1 MGSECLGIVCNA
13 LAWQPSDAEW
23 QRAQSAIGAVE
34 ASRVARFKRAASSER
49 GAAMLSGAQNDDAR
63 RSTVG
68 RLLLQRLAARALRV
82 ERATLARTE
91 KGKPVVVVAAA
102 AAATAVH
109 VSAAHDGALVVAV
122 VGAVECGVDVVAMAL
137 RRAEPIDAF
146 FDAFRDVF
154 GASEWRLI
162 RPHGASLDQ
171 RAVDRFFVLWALKE
185 AYVKATGDGIGFGLE
200 RLSFACDFGTDLLPR
215 NAELSVDGVSLP
227 HWRFVLSYA
236 EAIDDGVGVRW
247 IAGALTSVSERAR
260 TLYVVAHATTDAAN
274 VELAFQ
280 CVKADELC

>member
-1 MGSECLGIVCNA
+1 MLSDVVFECVGIVCNA

-34 ASRVARFKRAASSER
+34 ASRVARFKRAASGER

-68 RLLLQRLAARALRV
+68 RLLLQRLAAHALRV
-82 ERATLARTE
+82 ERATLARTD
-91 KGKPVVVVAAA
+91 KGKPVVVNS
-102 AAATAVH
+102 AVH

-146 FDAFRDVF
+146 FAAFRDVF
-154 GASEWRLI
+154 GACEWRLI
-162 RPHGASLDQ
+162 RPHGAPVDQ

-200 RLSFACDFGTDLLPR
+200 RLSFACDFGAELLPR
-215 NAELSVDGVSLP
+215 TAELSVDGAQLP
-227 HWRFVLSYA
+227 HWRFALSYA
-236 EAIDDGVGVRW
+236 EASDDGVGVRW
-247 IAGALTSVSERAR
+247 IADALTSVSERAR